1 MAKVCRMPV
10 KPFRRDSDDVS
21 NFATVEEYL
30 AATHDSNPQMRKR
43 ALKSMCPCKV
53 LKEIDMIWERVF
65 EMVKDPDPVV
75 RYQVLH
81 TLCDGSPREREEQV
95 IAALESLWNDEDDK
109 IRRAVR
115 RALNEYRRTGNWNIL

>member
-10 KPFRRDSDDVS
+10 AAKPFRRVDD
-21 NFATVEEYL
+21 FYFETVDEYL
-30 AATHDSNPQMRKR
+30 AGTHDSNPQMRKR
-43 ALKSMCPCKV
+43 ALKAMCPCKV
-53 LKEIDMIWERVF
+53 QKEIDQIWERVF

-81 TLCDGSPREREEQV
+81 TLCDGSPREREEEV

-115 RALNEYRRTGNWNIL
+115 RALNEYRRTGKWNIL